1 MNHSV
6 AEVTVP
12 VIQLVPC
19 KCNMR
24 LHDWYGGYAGLPLC
38 EECLGIGNRFL
49 YLGYR
54 SSSQAN
60 ALAFGTLLSGASVPV
75 LKSNCSS
82 YWKQGE
88 NNSRDQTEVR
98 PRTAEF
104 QVTLGTLFKC
114 CSAILWLNKVKW
126 QARNKSNKSVS
137 LYHSIIDQ
145 INTDPLKPKIILIT
159 GEKTT
164 IFWQHISAAL
174 AYTSTKQYAF
184 IDE

>member
-1 MNHSV
+1 MEIVPDTRNVDLDYSDDIASLRDDSHAAQDVMNHSV

-82 YWKQGE
+82 Y
-88 NNSRDQTEVR
+88 
-98 PRTAEF
+98 
-104 QVTLGTLFKC
+104 
-114 CSAILWLNKVKW
+114 
-126 QARNKSNKSVS
+126 
-137 LYHSIIDQ
+137 
-145 INTDPLKPKIILIT
+145 
-159 GEKTT
+159 
-164 IFWQHISAAL
+164 
-174 AYTSTKQYAF
+174 
-184 IDE
+184 